1 MRNLSLLTA
10 LLLGA
15 ATSALAQDLP
25 KQSRTTLGEAIRAVL
40 IDTPSL
46 LAPITDPAP
55 ITGAD
60 LYADEATR
68 DLDLLARAAPRLFA
82 PGLHSFGTEGA
93 VPSIAF
99 FTQSDCPD
107 CAMAEA
113 ELRALAARL
122 GLRGTLFDM
131 AEDAA
136 LAAELGLDM
145 APSYV
150 LPDMMLRGAM
160 PAIVLEKYLAP

>member
-1 MRNLSLLTA
+1 MRNLPLLTA

-15 ATSALAQDLP
+15 ATSAYAQDLP
-25 KQSRTTLGEAIRAVL
+25 QQSRTTLGEAIRSVL

-68 DLDLLARAAPRLFA
+68 DLDLFA

-122 GLRGTLFDM
+122 GLRVTLFDM

-160 PAIVLEKYLAP
+160 PAIVLEKYLRP

>member
-1 MRNLSLLTA
+1 MRA
-10 LLLGA
+10 LPLGVALVLGA
-15 ATSALAQDLP
+15 SLSAAAQDRP
-25 KQSRTTLGEAIRAVL
+25 QQSRTALGEAIRGVL

-46 LAPITDPAP
+46 LAPVRDPTP
-55 ITGAD
+55 LTGAD

-68 DLDLLARAAPRLFA
+68 DLDLLARVAPRLFA
-82 PGLHSFGTEGA
+82 PDLPGFGAEGA
-93 VPSIAF
+93 IPSIAF
-99 FTQSDCPD
+99 FTQTDCLD

-113 ELRALAARL
+113 DLRDLAARL
-122 GLRGTLFDM
+122 GLRVNIFDM
-131 AEDAA
+131 TEDAA
-136 LAAELGLDM
+136 LVTNLGLDM

>member
-1 MRNLSLLTA
+1 MRNLPLLTA

-15 ATSALAQDLP
+15 ATSAYAQDLP
-25 KQSRTTLGEAIRAVL
+25 QQSRTTLGEAIRSVL

-82 PGLHSFGTEGA
+82 PGFHSFGTEGA

-122 GLRGTLFDM
+122 GLRVTLFDM

-160 PAIVLEKYLAP
+160 PAIVLEKYLRP

>member
-1 MRNLSLLTA
+1 MRALPLLAA
-10 LLLGA
+10 LMMGA
-15 ATSALAQDLP
+15 ASSALAQDLP
-25 KQSRTTLGEAIRAVL
+25 KQSRTALGEAIRTVL
-40 IDTPSL
+40 IDTPTL
-46 LAPITDPAP
+46 LAPVRDPAP
-55 ITGAD
+55 LTGTD

-82 PGLHSFGTEGA
+82 PGLPGFGAEGA
-93 VPSIAF
+93 IPSIAF
-99 FTQSDCPD
+99 FTQTGCSD

-113 ELRALAARL
+113 ELRDLAARL
-122 GLRGTLFDM
+122 GLRVSTFDM
-131 AEDAA
+131 IKDAD
-136 LAAELGLDM
+136 LATQLGLDM